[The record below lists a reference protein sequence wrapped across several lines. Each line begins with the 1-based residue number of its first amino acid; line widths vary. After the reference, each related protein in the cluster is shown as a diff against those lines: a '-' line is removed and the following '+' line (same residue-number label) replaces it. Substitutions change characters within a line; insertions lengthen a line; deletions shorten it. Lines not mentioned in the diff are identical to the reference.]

1 VGADKQEE
9 GRGRRWG
16 RTRARLPTRKREGA
30 TVGLGEEERSTVEGP
45 HVGEGKEKDKVGPA
59 YMGRIWLALLQ
70 HNDVWRVKIF
80 GEI

>member
-1 VGADKQEE
+1 M
-9 GRGRRWG
+9 
-16 RTRARLPTRKREGA
+16 
-30 TVGLGEEERSTVEGP
+30 GEEERSTVEGP